1 MEREQEKDTKVA
13 RVRRDTARVVP
24 VNMGKMMGEP
34 EARVRVTVGIGLLL
48 ALGGQTGQRL
58 GTAHH

>member
-34 EARVRVTVGIGLLL
+34 WQHL
-48 ALGGQTGQRL
+48 
-58 GTAHH
+58 